1 MGHFRRAQRCGAVAS
16 PPPSGSSSP
25 AAAHGPLRPACHGDG
40 MTTTGLLRRQP
51 PGLEPTS
58 GAPTGSDVPGR
69 SARRTVAVLVVALT
83 AALGAAAVRLV
94 LPPMGLTAVAL
105 GTVLVLAV
113 PTSRFLSRRILLTG
127 ALLFGATPLLW
138 WADLPLGRLG
148 RAGLIGSLLVGGLAA
163 WLVSG
168 GRRDVRRRAR
178 AMLPTVRPV
187 DAIPLLASLA
197 TAWVVS
203 GWLRVRSGS
212 AALGALLPGWD
223 NSAHLDMVQMLLRN
237 GVTVDRLAAPA
248 GTVWQFSDYPQG
260 YHAVVATLL
269 QVGGTRATDDP
280 AAVLVAYL
288 HAEAWMLVLLGG
300 LLAAAVCS
308 LPSLRRRPMLALP
321 AATLL
326 VAGFV
331 TGPGGSAFVGGFPNF
346 VYAAALAACVPLLVA
361 GMPRVAM
368 PLQVAALG
376 GLVVGVAN
384 AWILLLAVALPAAAV
399 LAVPVTRARW
409 RASRRRWTATGLVL
423 VVVAV
428 GTLGPLHVISGLSAG
443 SVLTI
448 RGGIDAPEPGFIVA
462 VALGAVAL
470 CLWTSASAR
479 GRGLAWH
486 GITPVVG
493 LLAALAV
500 GAWQLHSAGALSYYF
515 YKLLLGVGL
524 VSLAVIAVGLSG
536 LSAGALTLPG
546 RGPERSTRRFVLHV
560 LAGVVAAVAAAQLTG
575 LTIDGH
581 RQFTAPAQAPEPM
594 GSILTA
600 AAHPLESS
608 QPTLLLPVTA
618 ASRLNAQQWYLAV
631 TGRWTKQANETASR
645 VLLTPGADSA
655 VVGALLDEAPD
666 AVVLVDPAQL
676 STAQQAAGTTARG
689 QRIVGW

>member
-1 MGHFRRAQRCGAVAS
+1 
-16 PPPSGSSSP
+16 
-25 AAAHGPLRPACHGDG
+25 

-58 GAPTGSDVPGR
+58 GAPTGTEVPAR
-69 SARRTVAVLVVALT
+69 SARRTVGVLVVALT
-83 AALGAAAVRLV
+83 AVFGAAAVRLA

-113 PTSRFLSRRILLTG
+113 PTSRFLSRRMLLTG

-138 WADLPLGRLG
+138 WVDLPLGRLG

-163 WLVSG
+163 WLVAG

-178 AMLPTVRPV
+178 ALLPTVRPV
-187 DAIPLLASLA
+187 DAIPLLAALA

-269 QVGGTRATDDP
+269 QAGGTRATDHP
-280 AAVLVAYL
+280 AAVLLAYV

-346 VYAAALAACVPLLVA
+346 VYAAALAACIPLLVA

-399 LAVPVTRARW
+399 LALPATRVRW
-409 RASRRRWTATGLVL
+409 RGSRRRWTATGLVL
-423 VVVAV
+423 VVVAL

-470 CLWTSASAR
+470 CLWTSASGR

-486 GITPVVG
+486 GVTPVVG

-536 LSAGALTLPG
+536 LTVRGLTVPAGG
-546 RGPERSTRRFVLHV
+546 GPERSTRRFVLQG

-581 RQFTAPAQAPEPM
+581 RQFAAPTQAPEPM
-594 GSILTA
+594 GAILTA

-608 QPTLLLPVTA
+608 QPTVLLPVTA

-645 VLLTPGADSA
+645 VLLTPGADGA

-676 STAQQAAGTTARG
+676 SAAQQAAGTTARG